1 MYNMRFVA
9 SQRRVEVLRSAI
21 KLVLLSVL
29 ATPGAIYAFTPG
41 SRILRMSQ
49 VVDKPARTKPSG
61 VPGGYQ
67 SRPDVIPVEELKG
80 MPFSR

>member
-1 MYNMRFVA
+1 MNNMRCVA
-9 SQRRVEVLRSAI
+9 SQRRVEVLRGAI
-21 KLVLLSVL
+21 KLVILSVL

-49 VVDKPARTKPSG
+49 VVDKPSQAKPSG
-61 VPGGYQ
+61 VRGEYQ
-67 SRPDVIPVEELKG
+67 SRPDAITVEELKG